1 MTYKKDIEA
10 RKLRRAAAILLA
22 VIFIANLSAQETTG
36 RRTSA
41 RNIPVETDTLV
52 LTDTTQVYNEIPA
65 VRTDSIEPAGYAES
79 TSTFV
84 PDPTR
89 AVWYSAIIPGLGQI
103 YNRKYWKL
111 PILIG
116 GFMGLAYGISFNS
129 RYYTDYSNAYR
140 DSYSSDPNANSYI
153 NFLPYNYR
161 NDKEWIEQ
169 NMEWIRSSV
178 KRKKDFYRR
187 NRDLCIIGMFGVYA
201 LAMIDAYVDAQLYT
215 FDISPDVSMK
225 ISPAVLEPSLNTQ
238 TSLGLQC
245 SITF

>member
-1 MTYKKDIEA
+1 
-10 RKLRRAAAILLA
+10 
-22 VIFIANLSAQETTG
+22 
-36 RRTSA
+36 
-41 RNIPVETDTLV
+41 
-52 LTDTTQVYNEIPA
+52 
-65 VRTDSIEPAGYAES
+65 
-79 TSTFV
+79 
-84 PDPTR
+84 
-89 AVWYSAIIPGLGQI
+89 
-103 YNRKYWKL
+103 
-111 PILIG
+111 
-116 GFMGLAYGISFNS
+116 MGLAYGISFNS

-225 ISPAVLEPSLNTQ
+225 ISPAVLEPTLNTQ
-238 TSLGLQC
+238 TTLGLQC

>member
-1 MTYKKDIEA
+1 MTYGNNIEA
-10 RKLRRAAAILLA
+10 RKLRRAAAILLS
-22 VIFIANLSAQETTG
+22 VIFIANMSAQEG
-36 RRTSA
+36 REGRTFRQHRAIENDTIIFTDSTELYGSIEPLPA
-41 RNIPVETDTLV
+41 DTL
-52 LTDTTQVYNEIPA
+52 PA
-65 VRTDSIEPAGYAES
+65 AARTDSV
-79 TSTFV
+79 STFI

-89 AVWYSAIIPGLGQI
+89 AVWYSAVLPGLGQI

-225 ISPAVLEPSLNTQ
+225 ISPAVLEPSFNTQ